1 MDGPTLTVKFYR
13 SEAGKEPV
21 RDFLRA
27 LATGDR
33 RITGSDIKL
42 VQFGWPLGMPL
53 VRKLHRNLWEVRSV
67 VSDGIVRILFTVHG
81 DHMVLLHAL
90 VKKSQKLP
98 SADLKLALTRL
109 RKLQEA

>member
-1 MDGPTLTVKFYR
+1 MDGPTLSVKFYR
-13 SEAGKEPV
+13 SDSGKEPV
-21 RDFLRA
+21 RDFLHSRSSA
-27 LATGDR
+27 DR
-33 RITGSDIKL
+33 KVTGSDIKL

-53 VRKLHRNLWEVRSV
+53 VRKLGRNLWEVRSA

-81 DHMVLLHAL
+81 NHMVLLHAL

-98 SADLKLALTRL
+98 GADLKLALTRL